1 MTFLKVLIM
10 LAIFGMASAYNNPY
24 QYSCPD
30 VEKISKAI
38 TEYFVRKNPTFAP
51 GLLRMVFHD
60 CAVRGCDA
68 SVLLDPTPSNNATEK
83 IAVPNLTL
91 NGYEVVNAVKAELER
106 RCPGVV
112 SCADVLALTSRDAIV
127 AINGPWWYVPLGRK
141 DGRISLAS
149 EAVKFLPSPRANI
162 STLKKNFA
170 DIGLSLKDLVVLSG
184 GHTIGIGHC
193 NIIQNR
199 LYNFTGKGDTDPKI
213 EASYAKILKYKC
225 PKRVGDLTTVAAM
238 DAISSKVFDK
248 EYFTTVSQRRGFFE
262 SDAALLDDYYTKS
275 YLQSQA
281 NSNGA
286 TFANDFAASMTKL
299 IQLGFGSQG
308 EVRKTCGA
316 VKSYY

>member
-1 MTFLKVLIM
+1 MTFLKVLIT
-10 LAIFGMASAYNNPY
+10 LAILGMASAYNNPY
-24 QYSCPD
+24 QSSCPD

-51 GLLRMVFHD
+51 GLLRMAFHD

-83 IAVPNLTL
+83 TAVPNLTL

-127 AINGPWWYVPLGRK
+127 A
-141 DGRISLAS
+141 
-149 EAVKFLPSPRANI
+149 
-162 STLKKNFA
+162 
-170 DIGLSLKDLVVLSG
+170 DLVVLSG